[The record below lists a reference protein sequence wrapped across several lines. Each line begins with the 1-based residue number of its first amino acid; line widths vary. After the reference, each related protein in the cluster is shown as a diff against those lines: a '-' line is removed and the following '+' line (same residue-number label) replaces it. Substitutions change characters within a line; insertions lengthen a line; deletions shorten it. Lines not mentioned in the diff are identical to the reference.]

1 MPLNDQN
8 EPAHIPIHYEVHI
21 GLTGLRAGDKDLLG
35 RFWYTGY
42 SNIEFIYNTNS
53 KMIVLHLGVNFNEI
67 HTVNLFKAWFQ
78 PFN

>member
-67 HTVNLFKAWFQ
+67 HTVNFVKAWLQTFQ
-78 PFN
+78 